1 MTPFE
6 KITTSIT
13 AEDCNQGIK
22 GFFPELTGI
31 EFTQVTPDEVVAKI
45 LLKPA
50 FMAPNGFL
58 HAGLVVT
65 LADTV
70 CAWGTRLHMN
80 PEAKG
85 LTTIE
90 LKTNF
95 LSTINEG
102 IITATATP
110 LHVGRKTQV
119 WDAVVK
125 SEKSG
130 KVMAHFRNTQMI
142 LY

>member
-1 MTPFE
+1 MKTLSLE
-6 KITTSIT
+6 
-13 AEDCNQGIK
+13 ECNVGIK
-22 GFFPELTGI
+22 GFFPDLAGI
-31 EFTQVTPDEVVAKI
+31 EFTKVTKEEVIGKI
-45 LLKPA
+45 KLRPEL
-50 FMAPNGFL
+50 MAPNGFL

-70 CAWGTRLHMN
+70 CAWGTRLNMN
-80 PEAKG
+80 DQAKG

-95 LSTINEG
+95 LSTAKEG
-102 IITATATP
+102 VIMSIATP
-110 LHVGRKTQV
+110 LHVGRTTQL

-125 SEKSG
+125 SKITG
-130 KVMAHFRNTQMI
+130 KVMAHFRNTQLI

>member
-1 MTPFE
+1 MKTLSLE
-6 KITTSIT
+6 
-13 AEDCNQGIK
+13 ECNAGIK
-22 GFFPELTGI
+22 WFFPELAGI
-31 EFTQVTPDEVVAKI
+31 DFTKVTKEEVIGKI
-45 LLKPA
+45 KLRPEL
-50 FMAPNGFL
+50 MAPNGFL

-70 CAWGTRLHMN
+70 CAWGTRLNMN
-80 PEAKG
+80 DQAKG

-95 LSTINEG
+95 LSTTKEG
-102 IITATATP
+102 VIMSIAIP
-110 LHVGRKTQV
+110 LHVGRTTQV
-119 WDAVVK
+119 WDSVVK
-125 SEKSG
+125 SQTTG

>member
-1 MTPFE
+1 METFSLE
-6 KITTSIT
+6 
-13 AEDCNQGIK
+13 ECNAGIK
-22 GFFPELTGI
+22 SFFPELAGI
-31 EFTQVTPDEVVAKI
+31 EFAKVTKEEVIGEIK
-45 LLKPA
+45 LRPEL
-50 FMAPNGFL
+50 MAPNGFL

-70 CAWGTRLHMN
+70 CAWGTRLNMN
-80 PEAKG
+80 DQAKG

-95 LSTINEG
+95 LSTAKEG
-102 IITATATP
+102 VIMSIATP
-110 LHVGRKTQV
+110 LHVGRTTQV

-125 SEKSG
+125 SQTTG

>member
-1 MTPFE
+1 METFSLE
-6 KITTSIT
+6 
-13 AEDCNQGIK
+13 ECNAGIK
-22 GFFPELTGI
+22 SFFPELAGI
-31 EFTQVTPDEVVAKI
+31 GFTKVTKKEVIGEIK
-45 LLKPA
+45 LRPEL
-50 FMAPNGFL
+50 MAPNGFL

-70 CAWGTRLHMN
+70 CAWGTRLNMN
-80 PEAKG
+80 DQAKG

-95 LSTINEG
+95 LSTAKEG
-102 IITATATP
+102 VIMSIATP
-110 LHVGRKTQV
+110 LHVGRTTQV

-125 SEKSG
+125 SKTTG

>member
-1 MTPFE
+1 METFSLE
-6 KITTSIT
+6 
-13 AEDCNQGIK
+13 ECNAGIK
-22 GFFPELTGI
+22 SFFPELTGI
-31 EFTQVTPDEVVAKI
+31 EFTKVTKEEVIGEIK
-45 LLKPA
+45 LRPEL
-50 FMAPNGFL
+50 MAPNGFL

-70 CAWGTRLHMN
+70 CAWGTRLNMN
-80 PEAKG
+80 DQAKG

-95 LSTINEG
+95 LSTAEEG
-102 IITATATP
+102 VITSIATP
-110 LHVGRKTQV
+110 LHVGRTTQV

-125 SEKSG
+125 SQTTG

>member
-1 MTPFE
+1 MKNLSLE
-6 KITTSIT
+6 ECN
-13 AEDCNQGIK
+13 AEIK
-22 GFFPELTGI
+22 GFFPELAGI
-31 EFTQVTPDEVVAKI
+31 EFTKVTKEEVVGEIK
-45 LLKPA
+45 LRPEL
-50 FMAPNGFL
+50 MAPNGFL

-70 CAWGTRLHMN
+70 CAWGTRLNMN
-80 PEAKG
+80 DQAKG

-95 LSTINEG
+95 LSTAKEG
-102 IITATATP
+102 VIMSIATP
-110 LHVGRKTQV
+110 LHVGRTTQV

-125 SEKSG
+125 SKTTG

>member
-1 MTPFE
+1 
-6 KITTSIT
+6 
-13 AEDCNQGIK
+13 
-22 GFFPELTGI
+22 
-31 EFTQVTPDEVVAKI
+31 
-45 LLKPA
+45 
-50 FMAPNGFL
+50 
-58 HAGLVVT
+58 
-65 LADTV
+65 
-70 CAWGTRLHMN
+70 MN

-102 IITATATP
+102 IITATTTP

-119 WDAVVK
+119 WDAIVR

>member
-1 MTPFE
+1 METLSLE
-6 KITTSIT
+6 
-13 AEDCNQGIK
+13 ECNVGIK
-22 GFFPELTGI
+22 RFFPELAGI
-31 EFTQVTPDEVVAKI
+31 EFTKVTKEEVIGEIK
-45 LLKPA
+45 LRPEL
-50 FMAPNGFL
+50 MAPNGFL

-70 CAWGTRLHMN
+70 CAWGTRLNMN
-80 PEAKG
+80 DQAKG

-95 LSTINEG
+95 ISTSKEG
-102 IITATATP
+102 VIMSIATP
-110 LHVGRKTQV
+110 LHVGRTTQV

-125 SEKSG
+125 SQTTG

>member
-1 MTPFE
+1 LAGVEFTKINE
-6 KITTSIT
+6 KEVVGKI
-13 AEDCNQGIK
+13 QLR
-22 GFFPELTGI
+22 PEL
-31 EFTQVTPDEVVAKI
+31 
-45 LLKPA
+45 
-50 FMAPNGFL
+50 MAPNGYI

-70 CAWGTRLHMN
+70 CAWGTRLHMS

-95 LSTINEG
+95 LSSAREG
-102 IITATATP
+102 EIIATATP
-110 LHVGRKTQV
+110 LHIGKKTQV
-119 WDAVVK
+119 WDAEVR
-125 SEKSG
+125 SEHTG
-130 KVMAHFRNTQMI
+130 RVMAHFRNTQMI

>member
-1 MTPFE
+1 MKSLPVE
-6 KITTSIT
+6 K
-13 AEDCNQGIK
+13 CNAGIK
-22 GFFPELTGI
+22 GFFPELAGI
-31 EFTQVTPDEVVAKI
+31 EFTKVTKEEVIGKI
-45 LLKPA
+45 KLRPEL
-50 FMAPNGFL
+50 MAPNGFL

-70 CAWGTRLHMN
+70 CAWGTRLNMN
-80 PEAKG
+80 DQAKG

-95 LSTINEG
+95 LSTAKEG
-102 IITATATP
+102 VIMSIATP
-110 LHVGRKTQV
+110 LHVGKSTQV

-125 SEKSG
+125 SQTTG

>member
-1 MTPFE
+1 ME
-6 KITTSIT
+6 ILSE
-13 AEDCNQGIK
+13 EDCNLGIK
-22 GFFPELTGI
+22 GFFPELAGV
-31 EFTQVTPDEVVAKI
+31 EFTQVSKKEVIGKI
-45 LLKPA
+45 LLKPE

-95 LSTINEG
+95 LSTTNQG
-102 IITATATP
+102 VITASATP
-110 LHVGRKTQV
+110 LHVGKKTQV
-119 WDAVVK
+119 
-125 SEKSG
+125 
-130 KVMAHFRNTQMI
+130 
-142 LY
+142 

>member
-1 MTPFE
+1 MDGSMNPL
-6 KITTSIT
+6 T

-22 GFFPELTGI
+22 GFFPELAGI
-31 EFTQVTPDEVVAKI
+31 EFTQVNSEEVVGKI
-45 LLKPA
+45 LLKPK
-50 FMAPNGFL
+50 FMAPNGYL

-70 CAWGTRLHMN
+70 CAWGTRLHMK
-80 PEAKG
+80 PDAKG

-102 IITATATP
+102 IIAATATP
-110 LHVGRKTQV
+110 IHVGRKTQV

>member
-1 MTPFE
+1 METFSLE
-6 KITTSIT
+6 
-13 AEDCNQGIK
+13 ECNAGIK
-22 GFFPELTGI
+22 SFFPELAGI
-31 EFTQVTPDEVVAKI
+31 EFTKVTKEEVIGEIK
-45 LLKPA
+45 LRPEL
-50 FMAPNGFL
+50 MAPNGFL

-70 CAWGTRLHMN
+70 CAWGTRLNMS
-80 PEAKG
+80 EQAKG

-95 LSTINEG
+95 LSTAKEG
-102 IITATATP
+102 VIMSIATP
-110 LHVGRKTQV
+110 LHVGRTTQV
-119 WDAVVK
+119 WDAVVR
-125 SEKSG
+125 SQTTD

>member
-1 MTPFE
+1 METLSLE
-6 KITTSIT
+6 
-13 AEDCNQGIK
+13 ECNAGIK
-22 GFFPELTGI
+22 GFFPEFAGI
-31 EFTQVTPDEVVAKI
+31 EFSKVTKEEVVGEIK
-45 LLKPA
+45 LRPEL
-50 FMAPNGFL
+50 MAPNGFL

-65 LADTV
+65 LADPV
-70 CAWGTRLHMN
+70 CAWGTRLNMN
-80 PEAKG
+80 DQAKG

-95 LSTINEG
+95 LSTAKEG
-102 IITATATP
+102 VIMSIATP
-110 LHVGRKTQV
+110 LHVGRTTQV

-125 SEKSG
+125 SQTTG

>member
-1 MTPFE
+1 METFSLE
-6 KITTSIT
+6 
-13 AEDCNQGIK
+13 ECNAGIK
-22 GFFPELTGI
+22 GFFPELAGI
-31 EFTQVTPDEVVAKI
+31 EFTEVTKEEVIGEIK
-45 LLKPA
+45 LRPEL
-50 FMAPNGFL
+50 MAPNGFL

-70 CAWGTRLHMN
+70 CAWGTRLNMN
-80 PEAKG
+80 DQAKG
-85 LTTIE
+85 LTPIE

-95 LSTINEG
+95 ISTSKEG
-102 IITATATP
+102 GIMSIATP
-110 LHVGRKTQV
+110 LHVGRATQV

-125 SEKSG
+125 SKTTG